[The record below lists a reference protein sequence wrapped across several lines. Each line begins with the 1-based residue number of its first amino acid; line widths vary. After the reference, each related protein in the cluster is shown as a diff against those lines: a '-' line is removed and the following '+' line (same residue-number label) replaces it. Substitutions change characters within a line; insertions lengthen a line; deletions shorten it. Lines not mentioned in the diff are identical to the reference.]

1 MSEAKKILLL
11 DDEPE
16 LCAMLQRY
24 LSEQGLDVRAAANAA
39 HLDKLLVREHFDL
52 LILDLMMPDE
62 DGLSICR
69 RLRVQGETIP
79 IIMLTARGD
88 PVDKIVG
95 LEMGADDYL
104 AKLFN
109 PRELL
114 ARVQAQLR
122 RQEMVQQRAR
132 ITQDEVLH
140 FGDCEIN
147 LAARKVTKRGEAL
160 TLSSREFDLLRAFV
174 NQPGRPLGRE
184 RLMQLAFGDDYSAT
198 DRSIDVQVVR
208 LRRLIEDDPTQPRY
222 IQTVWGVG
230 YVFVPDGNAA

>member
-1 MSEAKKILLL
+1 MPDAKKILLL

-24 LSEQGLDVRAAANAA
+24 LSEQGLDVRTAANAA
-39 HLDKLLVREHFDL
+39 HLDKLLVRERFDL

-104 AKLFN
+104 AKPFN

-132 ITQDEVLH
+132 ITQDEVLR
-140 FGDCEIN
+140 FGDCEMN
-147 LAARKVTKRGEAL
+147 LAARKVTKRDEVL

-208 LRRLIEDDPTQPRY
+208 LRRLIEDDPTQPRF

-230 YVFVPDGNAA
+230 YVFVPDGNAP